1 MAVSHNVVIALRF
14 ASSSLSSHSTTPRHR
29 HHQHFIISMH
39 QPSASSSRSSSE
51 LRSFLDTHSLSINS
65 VCNAFGTSLHFT
77 HSAVHS
83 CLPLSHAGPPTPQVN
98 SHPLAVSSA
107 SRDASVLAISET
119 RRLRTAASC
128 GLVTRQQP
136 PFQGYDTTAL
146 LAGLS
151 QSHLDSISSRYYR
164 FGLRGSR
171 SSKE

>member
-1 MAVSHNVVIALRF
+1 MAVSHNVVVALRF

-119 RRLRTAASC
+119 RRLCTTASC

-136 PFQGYDTTAL
+136 PFQADDTTTL
-146 LAGLS
+146 LVGLS
-151 QSHLDSISSRYYR
+151 QSHLDSISSRYHR
-164 FGLRGSR
+164 STLGGSR